1 MENDN
6 FNRYIIYKLELSM
19 AMLSYQRVM
28 SYPQAASWKLALPSH
43 NRRFGELLR
52 ERHVL
57 WGRPRSLSKHI
68 SKSKSVYIKLHKYDF
83 AVKNTRMIR
92 NEIWCARDMFPK
104 PQNVTTTFGTSWDE
118 GPCCRD
124 SIEDGDQLSQT
135 WHSPARCPGTSWV
148 TWSYLDI
155 LGVGIR
161 MYTV

>member
-1 MENDN
+1 MAMENDN
-6 FNRYIIYKLELSM
+6 FNRYRIYKLELSM

-92 NEIWCARDMFPK
+92 NEI
-104 PQNVTTTFGTSWDE
+104 
-118 GPCCRD
+118 
-124 SIEDGDQLSQT
+124 
-135 WHSPARCPGTSWV
+135 
-148 TWSYLDI
+148 
-155 LGVGIR
+155 
-161 MYTV
+161 